1 MKLVPVMKSAEEMKR
16 AKTIL
21 RGLGF
26 TRLGCK
32 VYAFGVHII
41 RFTPPLASRLSAG
54 NGGMNSFGSP
64 YISPPYVVSIFFSLL
79 SFSTLNPTP

>member
-1 MKLVPVMKSAEEMKR
+1 MKLVPIMKSAEEMKR

-41 RFTPPLASRLSAG
+41 HFTPP
-54 NGGMNSFGSP
+54 
-64 YISPPYVVSIFFSLL
+64 
-79 SFSTLNPTP
+79 